1 MYRILASLC
10 LIQMQIY
17 PKCEVAVHHQV
28 SLPSS
33 RVLSAF
39 YFHVFHVFGF
49 QLLLIYELFKYY
61 LCPLAITVTVAI
73 IVLLSSTHSF
83 LQSTSSA
90 QSLILKQE
98 RQAIGME
105 LESNDL
111 ANLTHHTRRIDRFLP
126 KDNNLIVR
134 RGTRQ
139 EACSDTLSNGV
150 SQKTN
155 DSPTFSIITPS
166 QVIH

>member
-1 MYRILASLC
+1 MRWQCI
-10 LIQMQIY
+10 
-17 PKCEVAVHHQV
+17 KCRYTVL
-28 SLPSS
+28 SC
-33 RVLSAF
+33 VLSAF
-39 YFHVFHVFGF
+39 YFHVFHVAF

-134 RGTRQ
+134 TSTRQ
-139 EACSDTLSNGV
+139 EASSDTLSNVRGWSFVRIYLINFLYDHYFLCHAPPHGWQGV
-150 SQKTN
+150 
-155 DSPTFSIITPS
+155 PF
-166 QVIH
+166 V